1 MAHVQ
6 KRSPGRYR
14 VRYRDPDNKER
25 SKTFKKKNDADRFAA
40 SVETD
45 MARGTWVSPDRGR
58 QLFSEYAAI
67 WLSTLDCK
75 PKTRAGY
82 ESILKRW
89 IMPTFGNRPVEKISW
104 STIERFKAE
113 MLNAGRS
120 PQTVKNALNVLRPI
134 LDLAVRDGALVTSPA
149 RDVKSP
155 KVAASSVAKFES
167 AETVTALV
175 ETMDTES
182 GLLVL
187 FAAFTGLRAGECA
200 ALRVGDLNLL
210 RGRLTVRQSVS
221 EVRGEA
227 LFTDTKNHRTRS
239 VSIPT
244 FLRDLLA
251 THLEGRGAARDQTA
265 LVFTSPNGSVLRH
278 SNFYRR
284 YFKPAVEDFGLD
296 GFRFHDLRHTCAAML
311 ISDAAHPRAIM
322 ERLGHSS
329 IKVTLDTYGHL
340 FPALDEALTD
350 GLETQYQKAI
360 SEISRPVRGLREL
373 PLSA

>member
-1 MAHVQ
+1 MAHIQ
-6 KRSPGRYR
+6 KRGPGKYRARYR
-14 VRYRDPDNKER
+14 GPDGKER
-25 SKTFKKKNDADRFAA
+25 SKTFMKKSDADRFAA

-45 MARGTWVSPDRGR
+45 MARGAWSSPDRGR
-58 QLFSEYAAI
+58 QLFSAYALI

-82 ESILKRW
+82 ESILSRW
-89 IMPTFGNRPVEKISW
+89 ILPTFGNQPVAKISW

-113 MLNAGRS
+113 MSNAGRS

-134 LDLAVRDGALVTSPA
+134 LDLAVRDGALVVSPA

-155 KVAASSVAKFES
+155 KVTASSEAKFES
-167 AETVTALV
+167 AEVIAALAA
-175 ETMDTES
+175 TMDKES

-210 RGRLTVRQSVS
+210 KGRLTVRQSVS
-221 EVRGEA
+221 EVHGKTV
-227 LFTDTKNHRTRS
+227 FTTTKNHRTRS
-239 VSIPT
+239 VSIPA
-244 FLRDLLA
+244 FLRDLLVK
-251 THLEGRGAARDQTA
+251 HLEGRGAARDQTA

-284 YFKPAVEDFGLD
+284 YFRPAVEAFGLD

-311 ISDAAHPRAIM
+311 IADGAHPRAIM

-360 SEISRPVRGLREL
+360 SEISRPVRGL
-373 PLSA
+373 S

>member
-6 KRSPGRYR
+6 KRPPGKYR

-25 SKTFKKKNDADRFAA
+25 SRTFKKKSDADRFAA

-67 WLSTLDCK
+67 WLSTI
-75 PKTRAGY
+75 
-82 ESILKRW
+82 ES
-89 IMPTFGNRPVEKISW
+89 
-104 STIERFKAE
+104 FKAE
-113 MLNAGRS
+113 MSNAGRS

-134 LDLAVRDGALVTSPA
+134 LDLAVRDCALVVSPA

-155 KVAASSVAKFES
+155 KVTASSVAKFES
-167 AETVTALV
+167 AETIAALAA
-175 ETMDTES
+175 TMDKES

-200 ALRVGDLNLL
+200 ALRVGDLDLL

-221 EVRGEA
+221 EVHGKA
-227 LFTDTKNHRTRS
+227 LFTPTKNHRTRS
-239 VSIPT
+239 VALPA
-244 FLRDLLA
+244 FLRDQLV
-251 THLEGRGAARDQTA
+251 THLEKRGVARDQTA
-265 LVFTSPNGSVLRH
+265 LVFSSPDGSVLRH
-278 SNFYRR
+278 SNFYKR
-284 YFKPAVEDFGLD
+284 YFKPAVEAYGLD

-311 ISDAAHPRAIM
+311 IADGAHPRAIM

-340 FPALDEALTD
+340 FPGLDEALTD
-350 GLETQYQKAI
+350 GLDTQYQKAI
-360 SEISRPVRGLREL
+360 SVISRPLRGLSEL
-373 PLSA
+373 RRSA

>member
-6 KRSPGRYR
+6 KRAPGTYR
-14 VRYRDPDNKER
+14 VRYRDPNNTER
-25 SKTFKKKNDADRFAA
+25 SKTFKKKCDADRFAA
-40 SVETD
+40 TVETD

-58 QLFSEYAAI
+58 KLFSEYAAI

-82 ESILKRW
+82 ESILGQW
-89 IMPTFGNRPVEKISW
+89 IFPTFGNQPVEKISW

-113 MLNAGRS
+113 MSNAGRS

-134 LDLAVRDGALVTSPA
+134 LNLAVRDGALVVSPA
-149 RDVKSP
+149 RDLKSP
-155 KVAASSVAKFES
+155 KVTASSVAKFES
-167 AETVTALV
+167 AEVIAALAA
-175 ETMDTES
+175 TMDKES

-210 RGRLTVRQSVS
+210 KGRLTVRQSVS
-221 EVRGEA
+221 EVHGKTV
-227 LFTDTKNHRTRS
+227 FTTTKNHRTRS
-239 VSIPT
+239 VSIPA
-244 FLRDLLA
+244 FLRDLLVK
-251 THLEGRGAARDQTA
+251 HLEGRGAARDQTA

-284 YFKPAVEDFGLD
+284 YFKPAVEAFGLD

-311 ISDAAHPRAIM
+311 IADGAHPRAIM

-350 GLETQYQKAI
+350 GLEMQYQKAI
-360 SEISRPVRGLREL
+360 SEISRPVRGLSEL

>member
-6 KRSPGRYR
+6 KRSPGKYR

-25 SKTFKKKNDADRFAA
+25 SRTFKKKSDADRFAA

-82 ESILKRW
+82 ESILERW

-104 STIERFKAE
+104 STIESFKAE
-113 MLNAGRS
+113 MSNAGRS

-134 LDLAVRDGALVTSPA
+134 LDLAVRDCALVVSPA

-155 KVAASSVAKFES
+155 KVTASSVAKFES
-167 AETVTALV
+167 AETIAALAA
-175 ETMDTES
+175 TMDKES

-200 ALRVGDLNLL
+200 ALRVGDLDLL

-221 EVRGEA
+221 EVHGKA
-227 LFTDTKNHRTRS
+227 LFTPTKNHRTRS
-239 VSIPT
+239 VALPA
-244 FLRDLLA
+244 FLRDQLL
-251 THLEGRGAARDQTA
+251 THLEKRGVARDQTA
-265 LVFTSPNGSVLRH
+265 LVFSSPDGSVLRH
-278 SNFYRR
+278 SNFYKR
-284 YFKPAVEDFGLD
+284 YFKPAVEAYGLD

-311 ISDAAHPRAIM
+311 IADGAHPRAIM

-340 FPALDEALTD
+340 FPGLDEALTD
-350 GLETQYQKAI
+350 GLDTQYQKAI
-360 SEISRPVRGLREL
+360 SVISRPLRGLSEL
-373 PLSA
+373 RRSA